1 MWQAVVRI
9 KNGVAH
15 AVAKRPG
22 VVGWVTLAVFALN
35 LLLPPAIL
43 TVVREPLNY
52 FTFNPWLPGLPAYLV
67 SSAIPLA
74 KKLDFLPGLALF
86 WFSAD
91 SPFGGTDWGFAV
103 TVADLFRYVTLSV
116 LFGVYF
122 ALVLYCRDLA
132 PNAGLGV
139 RIGRGGGISGA
150 FASVLGVSTGGCTVM
165 GCGAPML
172 PVVGLAFVG
181 LSSGTLALLAA
192 LSRVAT
198 VVVLLAVIVGVLW
211 FGWIA
216 GGLGAGLPP
225 KAKDGSPLPTEEA
238 AA

>member
-1 MWQAVVRI
+1 M
-9 KNGVAH
+9 
-15 AVAKRPG
+15 
-22 VVGWVTLAVFALN
+22 
-35 LLLPPAIL
+35 
-43 TVVREPLNY
+43 
-52 FTFNPWLPGLPAYLV
+52 
-67 SSAIPLA
+67 
-74 KKLDFLPGLALF
+74 
-86 WFSAD
+86 
-91 SPFGGTDWGFAV
+91 
-103 TVADLFRYVTLSV
+103 
-116 LFGVYF
+116 
-122 ALVLYCRDLA
+122 
-132 PNAGLGV
+132 
-139 RIGRGGGISGA
+139 
-150 FASVLGVSTGGCTVM
+150 LGVSTGGCTVM